1 MKQFAELFLNL
12 DRTNKTN
19 EKIELL
25 KNYFSTATDRD
36 KIWALALFTGR
47 RPSFKVKTAQ
57 MQQWACNEATIPYWL
72 FRESYNSVGD
82 LGETISLILLPGKNI
97 PVEKSLS
104 DWFDYLNTFPLLND
118 AEKELKVIEAW
129 KQLTQ
134 HEIFVFNKL
143 LMGSFRI
150 GVSQTLVVRAI
161 AEAAKVEAGNIAHR
175 LMGNWSP
182 FTTSF
187 QELIHS
193 EDENDNASRPY
204 PFYLAYAIEKDISE
218 LGEVA
223 DWTVEWKW
231 DGIRSQIILRNNEL
245 FIWTRGE
252 ELATDKFPELHI
264 FKTLLPNG
272 TVLDGEIVSFLNNK
286 PMPFNILQ
294 TRINRKNITH
304 KILQEAPVAFIAYDL
319 LEEAGRDIRQ
329 LAQQQRREKL
339 EQLFNTIEPTTVF
352 NLSSML
358 SFDNW
363 ETLKTLHHQS
373 RENAAEGFMIKSR
386 TGTYQAGRKKGDWWK
401 WKINPLSVDA
411 VLVYA
416 QKGHGRR
423 TELFTDY
430 TFAVWDADKKLIP
443 FAKAYSGL
451 TDKEIAEVDRFIK
464 QHVIEKFGPVRTVK
478 PELVFEIGFEGISKS
493 TRHKSGIAVRF
504 PRILQW
510 RKDKTA
516 AEADTLENLT
526 AILDIYNKPSS
537 FATADNRSPG
547 A

>member
-19 EKIELL
+19 AKIDLL
-25 KNYFSTATDRD
+25 KNYFSSAPEQD

-57 MQQWACNEATIPYWL
+57 MQQWACNEANIPYWL

-82 LGETISLILLPGKNI
+82 LGETISLVLLPHENT
-97 PVEKSLS
+97 PADKSLS
-104 DWFDYLNTFPLLND
+104 DWFDYLNVLPSLSD
-118 AEKELKVIEAW
+118 AEKELKVIDAW
-129 KQLTQ
+129 KQLSP

-161 AEAAKVEAGNIAHR
+161 AEAANMEAGGIAHR
-175 LMGNWSP
+175 LMGNWTP
-182 FTTSF
+182 FNTSF
-187 QELIHS
+187 QELIYS
-193 EDENDNASRPY
+193 EDVNDQASRPY
-204 PFYLAYAIEKDISE
+204 PFYLAYAIEKDIAA
-218 LGEVA
+218 LGDVN
-223 DWTVEWKW
+223 DWMVEWKW
-231 DGIRSQIILRNNEL
+231 DGIRSQIILRNDEL

-252 ELATDKFPELHI
+252 ELATDKFPELHVL
-264 FKTLLPNG
+264 KKLLPNG
-272 TVLDGEIVSFLNNK
+272 TVLDGEIVSFMDNK

-294 TRINRKNITH
+294 TRIGRKNITT

-319 LEEAGRDIRQ
+319 LETAGSDTRQ
-329 LAQQQRREKL
+329 LSQQQRREKL
-339 EQLFNTIEPTTVF
+339 EQLFNATEPTQVF
-352 NLSSML
+352 NLSPL
-358 SFDNW
+358 LAFDDW
-363 ETLKTLHHQS
+363 STIKTLHLQS
-373 RENAAEGFMIKSR
+373 RANAAEGFMIKNR
-386 TGTYQAGRKKGDWWK
+386 QGTYQAGRKKGDWWK

-430 TFAVWDADKKLIP
+430 TFAVWDQDKKLIP

-451 TDKEIAEVDRFIK
+451 TDKEIALVDRFIK

-504 PRILQW
+504 PRILRW
-510 RKDKTA
+510 RQDKTA
-516 AEADTLENLT
+516 ADADTLENLK
-526 AILDIYNKPSS
+526 AILDIYNVV
-537 FATADNRSPG
+537 
-547 A
+547 